1 MPLEPFFTTK
11 MQLFKELSNGLFKN
25 PPSPTM
31 TEIAKIFWKIVQ
43 LISQNII
50 YISYL
55 SESAVDSLCRDD
67 SDGRACRLQT
77 NTKVK
82 F

>member
-31 TEIAKIFWKIVQ
+31 TEIAKTFWKIVQ

-50 YISYL
+50 YIYNPSYL
-55 SESAVDSLCRDD
+55 SESAVALSM
-67 SDGRACRLQT
+67 
-77 NTKVK
+77 
-82 F
+82 